1 MHFDFLIEDV
11 SGERTLEILVPKI
24 LNDSHTY
31 TIHSYKGVGHLPK
44 NLKSS
49 TLDPSTR
56 VLLNHLPKLINGFG
70 KRYQGYGENY
80 SAILII
86 IIDLDS
92 KNKIYF
98 LDQLNQVLEACS
110 SQPKV
115 KFCFAIEEGEAWF
128 LGDSSAIKKAYPSVK
143 KHLLAN
149 YVPDSIC
156 GTWEL
161 LANAIYKG
169 GVDALKKKGHHE
181 VGKEK
186 SSWAINITPYM
197 DIKNNASPS
206 FCDFRDLLIHLT
218 KPQN

>member
-11 SGERTLEILVPKI
+11 SGERTLEILIPKI

-31 TIHSYKGVGHLPK
+31 TIHSYKGIGHLPK

-70 KRYQGYGENY
+70 KRHQGYGETY
-80 SAILII
+80 PAVLII
-86 IIDLDS
+86 IVDLDS
-92 KNKIYF
+92 KEKTTF
-98 LDQLNQVLEACS
+98 LDELNQVLENCS
-110 SQPKV
+110 SRPKV
-115 KFCFAIEEGEAWF
+115 NFCLAIEEGEAWF

-143 KHLLAN
+143 RQFLTN

-161 LANAIYKG
+161 LSNAIYKG
-169 GVDALKKKGHHE
+169 GVDALKRKGHHA

-186 SSWAINITPYM
+186 SNWAINITPHM
-197 DIKNNASPS
+197 DVENNLSPS
-206 FCDFRDLLIHLT
+206 FCYFRDTIKNYL
-218 KPQN
+218 